1 MHSIIST
8 LFRGAK
14 RLFGPVWGIRI
25 VNLVLFIYFSVVTIT
40 DEGGKRVFA
49 IGGAIF
55 VLVET
60 GLCIHDRRSGDGPS
74 PVRPRW
80 TSVDS
85 CPADQRGPE
94 VSCTAAQYRNPS
106 DCPCPLPSLQG
117 LEATGMTVADRTG

>member
-60 GLCIHDRRSGDGPS
+60 GLIEWERMHPRPKKRRRTVSSPS
-74 PVRPRW
+74 EV
-80 TSVDS
+80 
-85 CPADQRGPE
+85 DQR
-94 VSCTAAQYRNPS
+94 
-106 DCPCPLPSLQG
+106 
-117 LEATGMTVADRTG
+117 